1 MPARPR
7 THRGRELV
15 AFLIR
20 QPLWLLGWVAATAGF
35 AFQALALHHGQLA
48 IVQTLLVSELVFAL
62 VLRRFWV
69 RQHVAKMAWM
79 AAFVTCAALAVFLAV
94 AEPHGGH
101 RQPDATD
108 WATAVTVFG
117 GAVALLA
124 VLARWGSPTRRA
136 ALYAVAASITWALMA
151 AFIKAT
157 TDVLAAS
164 GLVGMLA
171 HWPIYALIVSA
182 VVGSVLQQA
191 ALQVGPLSVSQPLIV
206 VTDPA
211 VAIVLSVWI
220 FNERFTVGTAQR
232 IVAARGLPRHG
243 RRGHGLVPGGASRPR
258 PLEAGAALSL
268 DVPLPRGRAG
278 QTELMGSEGKHR
290 DRAVLVRPARSE
302 DLDELV
308 EHTWA
313 VAAEGRWTGAET
325 PFDREAR
332 RARLDALRAGEM
344 STVLVADTAAAD
356 GPGIVGYIS
365 IEIAPYG
372 VADIGMLVIAGWRG
386 RGVGAAMLDAAI
398 EWASSAGAHKMALEV
413 WPHNSAAIELYRR
426 AGFVEEGRKLRHY
439 RRRNGE
445 IWDAVLMGR
454 PLSGTSP

>member
-1 MPARPR
+1 MTLTITFALAAALANAVHLMTQHAASAGVSE

-35 AFQALALHHGQLA
+35 AFQALALHKGQLA

-69 RQHVAKMAWM
+69 RQHVAKMAWI
-79 AAFVTCAALAVFLAV
+79 AALVTCAALAVFLAV
-94 AEPHGGH
+94 AQPHGGH

-108 WATAVTVFG
+108 WATAVTAFG
-117 GAVALLA
+117 GAVALLS

-164 GLVGMLA
+164 GLVGLLA

-211 VAIVLSVWI
+211 VAIVLSVWV

-232 IVAARGLPRHG
+232 IVA
-243 RRGHGLVPGGASRPR
+243 
-258 PLEAGAALSL
+258 GAAFLVMALGVTVLSR
-268 DVPLPRGRAG
+268 VAPP
-278 QTELMGSEGKHR
+278 
-290 DRAVLVRPARSE
+290 
-302 DLDELV
+302 DLDPSK
-308 EHTWA
+308 A
-313 VAAEGRWTGAET
+313 V
-325 PFDREAR
+325 
-332 RARLDALRAGEM
+332 RL
-344 STVLVADTAAAD
+344 
-356 GPGIVGYIS
+356 
-365 IEIAPYG
+365 
-372 VADIGMLVIAGWRG
+372 
-386 RGVGAAMLDAAI
+386 
-398 EWASSAGAHKMALEV
+398 
-413 WPHNSAAIELYRR
+413 
-426 AGFVEEGRKLRHY
+426 
-439 RRRNGE
+439 
-445 IWDAVLMGR
+445 
-454 PLSGTSP
+454 